1 MHSDLC
7 MEITLNICI
16 LIMIFS
22 ARVMNNNIAKYAH
35 CHL

>member
-7 MEITLNICI
+7 MEITLHICI

-22 ARVMNNNIAKYAH
+22 ARVMNNNIAKYAY